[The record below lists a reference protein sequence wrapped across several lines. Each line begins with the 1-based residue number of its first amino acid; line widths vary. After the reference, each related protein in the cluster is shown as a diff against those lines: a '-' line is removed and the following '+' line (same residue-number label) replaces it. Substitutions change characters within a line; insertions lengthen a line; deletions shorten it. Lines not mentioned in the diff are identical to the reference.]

1 MSTLEYFQ
9 RIFSTPLHSTPKSLI
24 QQCKF
29 QSGKKFIFQDI
40 QIQIMEFRFLGLGS
54 TPARL
59 LTASHMTFHVT
70 SARPIFIQMR
80 QVVIEHEQ
88 HDDPII
94 TLLKQFNALGQ
105 FRALIN
111 PYCSRGERY
120 GAKREPL
127 SLFFEIQYKLVGW
140 RFSPNNRIFKAN
152 IFSLFL
158 KV

>member
-1 MSTLEYFQ
+1 
-9 RIFSTPLHSTPKSLI
+9 
-24 QQCKF
+24 
-29 QSGKKFIFQDI
+29 
-40 QIQIMEFRFLGLGS
+40 
-54 TPARL
+54 
-59 LTASHMTFHVT
+59 
-70 SARPIFIQMR
+70 MR

-127 SLFFEIQYKLVGW
+127 KPTFRKIVKVGKMG
-140 RFSPNNRIFKAN
+140 SHHISYNSYLIHST
-152 IFSLFL
+152 IISHTL
-158 KV
+158 

>member
-1 MSTLEYFQ
+1 
-9 RIFSTPLHSTPKSLI
+9 
-24 QQCKF
+24 
-29 QSGKKFIFQDI
+29 
-40 QIQIMEFRFLGLGS
+40 
-54 TPARL
+54 
-59 LTASHMTFHVT
+59 
-70 SARPIFIQMR
+70 MR

-127 SLFFEIQYKLVGW
+127 KPISGKIVEIRKVAFYTKML
-140 RFSPNNRIFKAN
+140 PNNRIFTAN

>member
-1 MSTLEYFQ
+1 
-9 RIFSTPLHSTPKSLI
+9 
-24 QQCKF
+24 
-29 QSGKKFIFQDI
+29 
-40 QIQIMEFRFLGLGS
+40 
-54 TPARL
+54 
-59 LTASHMTFHVT
+59 
-70 SARPIFIQMR
+70 MR

-127 SLFFEIQYKLVGW
+127 KPTFRKIVKVGKMAFQTKSDFFKVNILAFFEGLRIVNSFEFSAVFFRLLHRYFF
-140 RFSPNNRIFKAN
+140 RFFDP
-152 IFSLFL
+152 
-158 KV
+158 